1 MRSLMLGGVS
11 VLATLVL
18 AASASAAVPH
28 TVGPGETLWT
38 IAAANNFTTRSLAAY
53 NGLSPDANVVLG
65 STVMIPAEGEAAT
78 AMQQGTATAAPATTT
93 STSTGT
99 SASTASG
106 PRPMGGYTVQPGD
119 TLSGLAAR
127 AGVPASQVAWMNGL
141 ASDAQLVTGTSLK
154 LPTGAP
160 VPATPAPATPTPA
173 APQAAP
179 YATPSRMSSVQ
190 VGSIAAQSGVP
201 SSLAAA
207 VAYQESGFNNDM
219 VSPTSARGIM
229 QIMPGTW
236 EYVQRNLSAGPLNPS
251 SAADNV
257 KAGSLYLASLLRDTG
272 GDVPT
277 AVAGYYQGL
286 GSVRSRGLYDDTKRY
301 VANVMALRGRFG
313 G

>member
-1 MRSLMLGGVS
+1 MRSLMLGGAT
-11 VLATLVL
+11 VLASLSL
-18 AASASAAVPH
+18 AASAPAAVPH

-38 IAAANNFTTRSLAAY
+38 IAAANNFTTRSLAAF
-53 NGLSPDANVVLG
+53 NGLSPDATVALG
-65 STVMIPAEGEAAT
+65 STVMIPAEGEAAY
-78 AMQQGTATAAPATTT
+78 AMQQGTTGTGAPAP
-93 STSTGT
+93 
-99 SASTASG
+99 ASTPAVATG
-106 PRPMGGYTVQPGD
+106 PKPMGGYTVQPGD
-119 TLSGLAAR
+119 TLSALAAR
-127 AGVPASQVAWMNGL
+127 AGVPASQIAWMNGL
-141 ASDAQLVTGTSLK
+141 AADAQLVAGTSLK

-160 VPATPAPATPTPA
+160 VASAPAPAGPQPA

-179 YATPSRMSSVQ
+179 YATQGRMSSSQ
-190 VGSIAAQSGVP
+190 VGSIASQNGVP
-201 SSLAAA
+201 ASLAAA

-236 EYVQRNLSAGPLNPS
+236 DYVQRNLGAGALDPA

-286 GSVRSRGLYDDTKRY
+286 GSVRSRGLYDDTKQY